1 MPINPELLKV
11 IAGGAG
17 KNAGAAPPAMQPGTD
32 SNAPAGAPMMTPQ
45 PAEGE
50 QMSAMVQIAM
60 AMQMLQKSLPP
71 FGAES
76 DEGKAIMKA
85 VESLSR
91 AFGEQE
97 HSARELIP
105 AELRLL
111 MQTLGQQTPEQQAM
125 AGGGPAGAPQM
136 PKAA

>member
-1 MPINPELLKV
+1 MPVDPALLKV

-17 KNAGAAPPAMQPGTD
+17 KNPGASPPAMQPGAESGD
-32 SNAPAGAPMMTPQ
+32 PAGAPMMTPQ

-50 QMSAMVQIAM
+50 QMSAMIQITM
-60 AMQMLQKSLPP
+60 AMDMLTKSLPP

-85 VESLSR
+85 VESLSK

-97 HSARELIP
+97 HKARELVP
-105 AELRLL
+105 AELRML
-111 MQTLGQQTPEQQAM
+111 MQTLGQQSPEQQAM